1 MTRLDIGISLLFK
14 GLSPPESVMVM
25 RELVAQLHRDDL
37 QVQQRS
43 TGIMCSDQTS
53 STALGHQYV

>member
-1 MTRLDIGISLLFK
+1 
-14 GLSPPESVMVM
+14 MVM

>member
-1 MTRLDIGISLLFK
+1 MTRLDTGISLLFK

-53 STALGHQYV
+53 TIALGNQHV